1 MGDSTMD
8 PSEAQ
13 HNQIKDGE
21 SSTKSQSKDELSCL
35 KDVTKLVGYQLGG
48 VECKWIA
55 SNWSKYSFRLH

>member
-48 VECKWIA
+48 VECK
-55 SNWSKYSFRLH
+55 